1 MVSCKFSLKPIQ
13 SNLPSFATKTTLEI
27 LRRRIKVIKQGLP
40 RRSPVSPSA
49 SAQACRAVASSK
61 TQMQHLTFN
70 SALRCVAAFCWHSTH
85 STWQL
90 HVASHSFTVSH
101 SSCQALLV
109 SARPWV
115 RALGSQAASDL
126 HEGLAARTSCKQIH
140 VGPHVGSH
148 ETVWSRNF
156 YFRSGNLDVNNM
168 STAQFG
174 FRFQPWCANPFG
186 TIRMKELARVAGNES
201 LRSCWKNMFFA
212 SCRKFHAAAWNVARN
227 IIDMLFISFH
237 VVPSSEYNPIDLS
250 VCVNTPPCKK
260 HS

>member
-1 MVSCKFSLKPIQ
+1 M
-13 SNLPSFATKTTLEI
+13 
-27 LRRRIKVIKQGLP
+27 
-40 RRSPVSPSA
+40 
-49 SAQACRAVASSK
+49 
-61 TQMQHLTFN
+61 
-70 SALRCVAAFCWHSTH
+70 
-85 STWQL
+85 
-90 HVASHSFTVSH
+90 SH

-140 VGPHVGSH
+140 VGSH

-174 FRFQPWCANPFG
+174 FRFQPWCANPYTLG
-186 TIRMKELARVAGNES
+186 RSEWKKELARVAGNES

-212 SCRKFHAAAWNVARN
+212 SCRKFHAAACNVARN
-227 IIDMLFISFH
+227 IIDMFFITFY
-237 VVPSSEYNPIDLS
+237 VVPSSGYNPIDLS
-250 VCVNTPPCKK
+250 VCVNTTPCNALQETQQISIFFFRPRLSLEVFLNHIKIIK
-260 HS
+260 SCSNVLCRQGIAEFQCKRLPRWIPSIVPWHIRV